1 LQIGTPSIL
10 GMAPL
15 IGALEIVEEA
25 GIEAIRAKSLA
36 LTAYLRDLAESELA
50 EFGFVS
56 VTPIEDRRR
65 GGHLALAH
73 PEASRICRAFVDA
86 GVIPDHRPPDIVRM
100 APVALY
106 TRFED
111 CREAVDRLRLIME
124 RRAYEVYPVER
135 GMIT

>member
-1 LQIGTPSIL
+1 MQVGTPPIL
-10 GMAPL
+10 SMSPL
-15 IGALEIVEEA
+15 IGALEVVLDA

-36 LTAYLRDLAESELA
+36 LTGYLRTLVETELA
-50 EFGFVS
+50 DHGFTFA
-56 VTPIEDRRR
+56 TPIEDHRR
-65 GGHLALAH
+65 GGHLALIH
-73 PEASRICRAFVDA
+73 PEAARICRALIQA

-111 CREAVDRLRLIME
+111 CREAIDRLKSIME
-124 RRAYEVYPVER
+124 QRSYENFPRDR